1 MGSWTVRTTSA
12 PCSVLFG
19 SARPP
24 GGPSP
29 VDRRNAQVGSLLSP
43 IPIIISVQQCRPS
56 WDVPVVL
63 KWHLKLHSEVGAV
76 PRQVDVYRAGGG
88 SRQGPESREQRTTS
102 GCSLG
107 VCANGVAAAAA
118 CLHTALPLACCQVFA
133 EILPPAPD
141 SSPSQKKK
149 RTAEYHGTAGK
160 SAGTSY
166 GLARAST
173 PGPWTASTPCLALRR
188 LVLLSTTVVAASIV
202 LIHQALER
210 PCSPCWNQ
218 SN

>member
-63 KWHLKLHSEVGAV
+63 PWGSKWHLKLHSEVGAV

-102 GCSLG
+102 GCNLG

-149 RTAEYHGTAGK
+149 EQRSTTARQAKVPAHRMVSHA
-160 SAGTSY
+160 
-166 GLARAST
+166 
-173 PGPWTASTPCLALRR
+173 PRR
-188 LVLLSTTVVAASIV
+188 LVRGPPPRRVSLSGVSSSSLL
-202 LIHQALER
+202 
-210 PCSPCWNQ
+210 PWSPPRSC
-218 SN
+218 

>member
-1 MGSWTVRTTSA
+1 LV
-12 PCSVLFG
+12 
-19 SARPP
+19 
-24 GGPSP
+24 
-29 VDRRNAQVGSLLSP
+29 SLLSP

-63 KWHLKLHSEVGAV
+63 KWHLKLHLEVGAV

-133 EILPPAPD
+133 EILPPPHPRFF
-141 SSPSQKKK
+141 SLKKK
-149 RTAEYHGTAGK
+149 KNRGVPRHDRQKCRHIVWSRTRLDAWSVDRLHAVSRSQASRPPLYYRGRRLDRANPSGSRTAVQ
-160 SAGTSY
+160 
-166 GLARAST
+166 
-173 PGPWTASTPCLALRR
+173 P
-188 LVLLSTTVVAASIV
+188 VLESI
-202 LIHQALER
+202 
-210 PCSPCWNQ
+210 
-218 SN
+218 

>member
-1 MGSWTVRTTSA
+1 LV
-12 PCSVLFG
+12 
-19 SARPP
+19 
-24 GGPSP
+24 
-29 VDRRNAQVGSLLSP
+29 SLLSP

-63 KWHLKLHSEVGAV
+63 QWGSKGHLKLHSEVGAV

-102 GCSLG
+102 GCNLG

-141 SSPSQKKK
+141 SSPSQKKNSGVPRHDRQK
-149 RTAEYHGTAGK
+149 CRHIVWSRTRLDAWSVDRLHAVSRSQASRPPLYYRGRRLDRANPSGSRTAVQ
-160 SAGTSY
+160 
-166 GLARAST
+166 
-173 PGPWTASTPCLALRR
+173 P
-188 LVLLSTTVVAASIV
+188 VLESI
-202 LIHQALER
+202 
-210 PCSPCWNQ
+210 
-218 SN
+218 